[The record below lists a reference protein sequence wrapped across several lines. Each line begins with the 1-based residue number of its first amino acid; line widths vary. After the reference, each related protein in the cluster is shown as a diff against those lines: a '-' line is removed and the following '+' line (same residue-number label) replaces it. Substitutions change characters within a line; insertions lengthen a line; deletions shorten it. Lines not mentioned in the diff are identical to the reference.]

1 MGRRKSF
8 GRMTRWKS
16 RRRIRTLC
24 DYATRACCYQKGSSS
39 FWFAKGFRFH
49 ASRTC
54 APGGTTHTPAPVDV
68 RIGTTPQCPLSAP
81 ALPRRAA
88 AERLDTPSSNPSR
101 CALRSFV
108 LGQAMVSLD
117 PCCLVSNGARPHPQ
131 PRFRTCMSQD
141 ILCMRCLV
149 LCGGACID
157 LEVIGLG
164 HAWDEIVDKGIF
176 LVQDLHCG
184 ARARHKHTHAHAS
197 IHTHRAT
204 HPHT

>member
-16 RRRIRTLC
+16 RWRIRTLC
-24 DYATRACCYQKGSSS
+24 EYATRACCYQKGSST

-49 ASRTC
+49 TSRTR

-68 RIGTTPQCPLSAP
+68 GIDTTPQCSLSAP

-117 PCCLVSNGARPHPQ
+117 PCCPASNGARPHPTAFPHLYVSGHPLYAVLGFVRRRVYRLGRHWFG
-131 PRFRTCMSQD
+131 PR
-141 ILCMRCLV
+141 
-149 LCGGACID
+149 
-157 LEVIGLG
+157 LG
-164 HAWDEIVDKGIF
+164 
-176 LVQDLHCG
+176 
-184 ARARHKHTHAHAS
+184 
-197 IHTHRAT
+197 
-204 HPHT
+204 